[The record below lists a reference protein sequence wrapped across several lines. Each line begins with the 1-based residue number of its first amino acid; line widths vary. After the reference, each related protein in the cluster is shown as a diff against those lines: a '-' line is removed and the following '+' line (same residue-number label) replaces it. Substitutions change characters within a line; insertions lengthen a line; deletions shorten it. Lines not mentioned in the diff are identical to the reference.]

1 MVPLNLM
8 IQGGLGIASG
18 IIGSG
23 RRRKEQ
29 REAQVEFDR
38 NMAQYRNQDLSN
50 PYMNMENTMEDLTV
64 NTQAADFTAAQ
75 QAQGMANT
83 MSALRGAA
91 GGSGIAALAQSLAS
105 QQATN
110 AQSASASIAQQEAS
124 NQAAERRMAGQLQ
137 SMERQGDL
145 ISRNMKRDQFSTELG
160 MSQNRLAAANLAQQQ
175 ATQALLGGIGNAIS
189 GGINAQ
195 TALQQTNTPLNA
207 LTGRI

>member
-23 RRRKEQ
+23 RRKKEQ
-29 REAQVEFDR
+29 REAQTEFDR

-91 GGSGIAALAQSLAS
+91 GGSGIAALAQSLAG

-110 AQSASASIAQQEAS
+110 AQAASASIAQQEAS
-124 NQAAERRMAGQLQ
+124 NQAPV
-137 SMERQGDL
+137 SSVITGDSL
-145 ISRNMKRDQFSTELG
+145 PKSSKN
-160 MSQNRLAAANLAQQQ
+160 
-175 ATQALLGGIGNAIS
+175 ATPIWYSLFDFIE
-189 GGINAQ
+189 
-195 TALQQTNTPLNA
+195 
-207 LTGRI
+207 

>member
-18 IIGSG
+18 IIGSK
-23 RRRKEQ
+23 RRREEQ
-29 REAQVEFDR
+29 AQAQIEFDR

-75 QAQGMANT
+75 QQQGMANT

-105 QQATN
+105 QQSAN

-137 SMERQGDL
+137 SLERQGDVM
-145 ISRNMKRDQFSTELG
+145 SRNMKREQFSTELG
-160 MSQNRLAAANLAQQQ
+160 MSQNRLASANLARQQ
-175 ATQALLGGIGNAIS
+175 ATQAMLGGIGNVIS

-195 TALQQTNTPLNA
+195 TALQGTNDPLNA

>member
-195 TALQQTNTPLNA
+195 TALQQTNAPLNA